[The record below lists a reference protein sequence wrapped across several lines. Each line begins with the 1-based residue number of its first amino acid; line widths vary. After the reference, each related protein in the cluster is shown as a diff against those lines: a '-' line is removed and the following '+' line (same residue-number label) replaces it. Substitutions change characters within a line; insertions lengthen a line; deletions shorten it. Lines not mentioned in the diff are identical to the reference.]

1 MAVAYQ
7 EITNGLTNL
16 RLQTYR
22 KQLTAPPH
30 ALPTR
35 DAVKAYYLL
44 NDLSQ
49 HLFMPMQLVEVLL
62 RNKLNHHITQLK
74 RSQDWYNSIP
84 VTAKSQQQVVAAID
98 QAIRETGR
106 HVPLAQDVVCRLTFG
121 FWVQLLASPYRSTK
135 NPRIRLWGTTSYRNV
150 FPGASPDLTLGS
162 AFDRLQLL
170 NKLRNRLFHHEPIWR
185 QGKVSSIEE
194 AIIEIQNKYDNIVEV
209 VGWLSPE
216 SLALLN
222 AWSFHGRM
230 SKAADSTRFDRNL
243 W

>member
-7 EITNGLTNL
+7 EITDGLTNL

-22 KQLTAPPH
+22 TQLTTPPH
-30 ALPTR
+30 SLPTSET
-35 DAVKAYYLL
+35 VKAYYLL

-62 RNKLNHHITQLK
+62 RNKLNQHITQLK
-74 RSQDWYNSIP
+74 RAPNWYDSVP
-84 VTAKSQQQVVAAID
+84 VTPKSQQQVVAAKD

-106 HVPLAQDVVCRLTFG
+106 PIPLTQDVVCRLTFG
-121 FWVQLLASPYRSTK
+121 FWVQLLANPYRLTTTPS
-135 NPRIRLWGTTSYRNV
+135 NRLWGTRSYRNV
-150 FPGASPDLTLGS
+150 FPGAPSSVPIGA
-162 AFDRLQLL
+162 AFDRLLVL

-185 QGKVSSIEE
+185 QNRVSSIED
-194 AIIEIQNKYDNIVEV
+194 AIIEVKSKYTSIVEV

-216 SLALLN
+216 NAALLN

-230 SKAADSTRFDRNL
+230 IKAAEASRFDRAL